1 YSRVVPRNRFKNQ
14 GKVGNNTPD
23 VADVGGATESS
34 HGIKQAVK
42 DALSKAQ

>member
-1 YSRVVPRNRFKNQ
+1 MAGPAAELPAAMVK
-14 GKVGNNTPD
+14 NNTPD